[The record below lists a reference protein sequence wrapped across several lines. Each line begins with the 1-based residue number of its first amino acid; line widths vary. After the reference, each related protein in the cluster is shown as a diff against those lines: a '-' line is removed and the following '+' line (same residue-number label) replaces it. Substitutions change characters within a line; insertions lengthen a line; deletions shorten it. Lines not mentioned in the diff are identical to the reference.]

1 LRGGVGSEAWRNVEF
16 PGNLYVISIDPK
28 IILGKTDLERSH
40 VWDISKKTAL
50 NPRSSK
56 SYNMRAEKVFDCN
69 VGGRLGG

>member
-40 VWDISKKTAL
+40 IWEYLEKDG
-50 NPRSSK
+50 PQSSK
-56 SYNMRAEKVFDCN
+56 LKKLQYE
-69 VGGRLGG
+69 GRESI